1 MKIFIA
7 VPSMDQ
13 VPARFAQSLAMLR
26 CKYDAVVGFQMG
38 SLVWDSRTKL
48 SQRAIRCEADYMLWL
63 DSDMEFPPDL
73 LERLMDT
80 LEKTPEADIV
90 TGLYFRR
97 VEPYSPVLFEKI
109 QLAGPGANWKEFD
122 QLPEEPVFEVEGCG
136 FGAVLVPTDVIMSVT
151 AKYGDPFWPQNHLGE
166 DLAFCIR
173 ARELGYHIYCDQTIK
188 IGHVGHNVVDR
199 DFYTF
204 YQAQKKIREEVQR
217 QQAEASS
224 SVK

>member
-26 CKYDAVVGFQMG
+26 STEHTIVGFQMG

-48 SQRAIRCEADYMLWL
+48 AQRAIRCEADYMLWL

-80 LEKTPEADIV
+80 LNKTEDADIV

-109 QLAGPGANWKEFD
+109 SLAGVGANWKEFD
-122 QLPEEPVFEVEGCG
+122 KLPEEDVFEVEGCG
-136 FGAVLVPTDVIMSVT
+136 FGAVLVPTDVMMSVM

-173 ARELGYHIYCDQTIK
+173 ARELGYHIYCDQTIR

-204 YQAQKKIREEVQR
+204 YQAQKKIKEEVV
-217 QQAEASS
+217 AKISASS
-224 SVK
+224 DK